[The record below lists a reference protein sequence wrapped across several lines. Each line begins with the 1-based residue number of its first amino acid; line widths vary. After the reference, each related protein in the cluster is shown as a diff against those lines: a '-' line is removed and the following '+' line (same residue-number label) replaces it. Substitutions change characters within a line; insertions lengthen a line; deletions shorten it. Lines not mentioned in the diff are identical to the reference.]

1 MGLYLILPLTLL
13 AIVLVIGAAD
23 FTQMLHAQISQN
35 LLFSATTT

>member
-23 FTQMLHAQISQN
+23 FTQMLHAQKPIKN
-35 LLFSATTT
+35 NPEV